1 MKTPEIPFSSGDQVI
16 AYLRDSGHEKQELS
30 IGQQEQSIREFCIQ
44 HGLVLQRTYI
54 DAERQGSNDAK
65 RDALAEMMYDL
76 RHEMNVAGVIVW
88 SNSRFARNS
97 LHAQFYRAE

>member
-1 MKTPEIPFSSGDQVI
+1 VKTTENPFSPDDQVV

-30 IGQQEQSIREFCIQ
+30 VGQQEQSIREFCVQ

-54 DAERQGSNDAK
+54 DAERQGSSDTK

-76 RHEMNVAGVIVW
+76 RHELNVAGVID
-88 SNSRFARNS
+88 
-97 LHAQFYRAE
+97 FYYSPDTFKNTVVK